1 MSQNTTATQPRTVQ
15 TADRGKLDVRALVLL
30 AILLAAGF
38 ILNFTVGKAISGIS
52 GGMISPEFIIS
63 AFCLTILVVR
73 PNIGQA
79 LVIGLISAAV
89 IQITTTSP
97 FVDFAAE
104 GIAAML
110 MAGIVNAAGKN
121 GQVKPAIAI
130 VATFL
135 TTFVSGVI
143 FMVIKMAMLG
153 VVGELAAAML
163 PVVASGEKIHDY
175 ILFGYFGKHVN
186 ITDGRYVYMRSGRM
200 KSEGHLNNYT
210 LLPLHMFE
218 MFSLKELK
226 EADRTLSDAFS
237 FTKGAPVMKIPATP
251 ESSPQ
256 NTCYMYDDHL
266 KYGDLLFD
274 LQTDPREENPIQD
287 PAVESRMV
295 EAMSRLLHSSEA
307 PPELYERI
315 DIQ

>member
-1 MSQNTTATQPRTVQ
+1 MLDTYLGKLLDFLDAHDMWKDTMVIVNTDHGYMLGEHGYFGKNYMPMYDEIVHTPFFLWEPRTVKAGTRCDTLCQ
-15 TADRGKLDVRALVLL
+15 TIDIAPTLLDFFGITPPGTMQGK
-30 AILLAAGF
+30 
-38 ILNFTVGKAISGIS
+38 S
-52 GGMISPEFIIS
+52 
-63 AFCLTILVVR
+63 
-73 PNIGQA
+73 
-79 LVIGLISAAV
+79 
-89 IQITTTSP
+89 
-97 FVDFAAE
+97 
-104 GIAAML
+104 
-110 MAGIVNAAGKN
+110 
-121 GQVKPAIAI
+121 
-130 VATFL
+130 
-135 TTFVSGVI
+135 
-143 FMVIKMAMLG
+143 
-153 VVGELAAAML
+153 ML

-210 LLPLHMFE
+210 LLPPHMFE